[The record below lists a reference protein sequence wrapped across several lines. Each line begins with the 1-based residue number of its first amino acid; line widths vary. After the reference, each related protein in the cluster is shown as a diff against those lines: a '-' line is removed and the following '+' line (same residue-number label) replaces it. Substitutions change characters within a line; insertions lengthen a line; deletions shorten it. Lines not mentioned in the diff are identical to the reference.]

1 MVLALALVAATPAP
15 PPQGRI
21 SLSDAVKIAVVK
33 SPVFA
38 AQLAQYRA
46 VRAKYQSAKGALFPN
61 VSVNGTGKRTYG
73 PIFTSGSGSGSTL
86 SNGVSS
92 TLGFNASMSQ
102 LIFDGGRAIAG
113 IRSAK
118 EGDISGYDSLQR
130 QLQTLAFS
138 VANAYYKALQAEK
151 LTVLNQQI
159 VTQYAKQ
166 EDLVR
171 AQIRIGAAAPSD
183 LAQAQFLTE
192 QKKVALVQAQGAQ
205 TQAEALFATTLGL
218 DADSTVLPADDTPVN
233 PAASLLT
240 TTVTSYSTAL
250 KRAELLRP
258 DYLSADHAV
267 EASKESLRYTKLA
280 RFPLLSGQAS
290 DGYNS
295 TLANGSQLKESKSL
309 GLTLSIPIFDQ
320 GLPNYNV
327 AVAAS
332 QLDVAV
338 AGLASS
344 KLTVESDV
352 RSALAGYASAI
363 AAVAQAQ
370 AEVKSAQTAFDAS
383 NARYKIG
390 AATLLDL
397 LTQQTNLSQAKTDLL
412 TTTFNLRIAE
422 QTYEYALGE
431 TKV

>member
-1 MVLALALVAATPAP
+1 
-15 PPQGRI
+15 
-21 SLSDAVKIAVVK
+21 
-33 SPVFA
+33 
-38 AQLAQYRA
+38 
-46 VRAKYQSAKGALFPN
+46 
-61 VSVNGTGKRTYG
+61 
-73 PIFTSGSGSGSTL
+73 
-86 SNGVSS
+86 VSS

-118 EGDISGYDSLQR
+118 EGDLSGYDSLQR

-138 VANAYYKALQAEK
+138 VANAYYKALQAEQ
-151 LTVLNQQI
+151 LTVLDQQI

-171 AQIRIGAAAPSD
+171 AQIKIGAAAPSD

-192 QKKVALVQAQGAQ
+192 QKRVALVQAQGAQ

-240 TTVTSYSTAL
+240 STMTSYGSAL

-258 DYLSADHAV
+258 DYLSADHNV

-320 GLPNYNV
+320 GLTNYNV

-352 RSALAGYASAI
+352 RSALAGYASAV
-363 AAVAQAQ
+363 AAVSQAQ